1 MPTNVAPPR
10 MVISSQKR
18 IFFGSPSWMAAYALT
33 IVPAD
38 LLERVDGQ
46 SVRGHP
52 GRRSEEDALLAADDH
67 PGRCHVRGHPGLR
80 VHPPDR
86 ARLRAERRTRRQRAG
101 GAGGEGCAARGHD
114 GSVRL
119 HLLHDDGI
127 PRLPRHVRRDLDGLL
142 VFHEGAAGE
151 VLEAGLWRHRNSRP
165 VLALCRS
172 GVDHPVHHRLPDLSA
187 METAHKRPN
196 YILIWVYLAV
206 LTAAELALAF
216 ELPISR
222 NLKLLLLL
230 FLAVWKAALVGLFF
244 MHLKF
249 ERWNL
254 RIMAL
259 IPVPLALIFI
269 LAGMSEHIW

>member
-1 MPTNVAPPR
+1 
-10 MVISSQKR
+10 
-18 IFFGSPSWMAAYALT
+18 
-33 IVPAD
+33 
-38 LLERVDGQ
+38 
-46 SVRGHP
+46 
-52 GRRSEEDALLAADDH
+52 
-67 PGRCHVRGHPGLR
+67 
-80 VHPPDR
+80 
-86 ARLRAERRTRRQRAG
+86 
-101 GAGGEGCAARGHD
+101 
-114 GSVRL
+114 
-119 HLLHDDGI
+119 
-127 PRLPRHVRRDLDGLL
+127 
-142 VFHEGAAGE
+142 
-151 VLEAGLWRHRNSRP
+151 
-165 VLALCRS
+165 
-172 GVDHPVHHRLPDLSA
+172 

-196 YILIWVYLAV
+196 YVLIWVYLAV